1 MKAVEVDD
9 GLLMHAFLSGD
20 QEAFARLYD
29 RYDRQCF
36 QFIRRV
42 LGPSHRHAAE
52 DVHQDTWM
60 AAASSGASY
69 DQGKAAFGTWLMTIA
84 RNKVMDHL
92 RRQKVAF
99 IGASFGA
106 LEHEDDARVEVE
118 EVPDLGPTPAD
129 LVESAQLASALLGA
143 VDALPLSQREV
154 FVMFAVSEMTLAEI
168 AEATQVGVETA
179 KSRLR
184 YARAALRMALATWR
198 PVDA

>member
-1 MKAVEVDD
+1 
-9 GLLMHAFLSGD
+9 
-20 QEAFARLYD
+20 
-29 RYDRQCF
+29 
-36 QFIRRV
+36 
-42 LGPSHRHAAE
+42 
-52 DVHQDTWM
+52 M